1 MDPCSI
7 QRNSCTLFV
16 LSNQF
21 VWMRSARNHSLYFI
35 HLKRSKLYPWFSL
48 VTFRFHFSPV
58 KSNSIR
64 LDLVWFYFC
73 FFWFCWFPNYDFIV
87 AEWIERSKN
96 DIHEKHTNQQIW
108 SVLQSYTDTYDPH
121 THSNLLTQKK
131 TNQQKNIYSISKKMF
146 NTNGMNRISEILFIN
161 FEFFLLSKLI

>member
-7 QRNSCTLFV
+7 QRNLCTLFV

-21 VWMRSARNHSLYFI
+21 VWMGSARKHSLYFI

-64 LDLVWFYFC
+64 LDLVWYVFFLRILLVSKLRFYC
-73 FFWFCWFPNYDFIV
+73 GRMNWTKQKWYITWKAHEPTNMKCV
-87 AEWIERSKN
+87 AIIYRHLRPAHALKFTNAKKQTNKKKISTLFQRKCSTLMEWIE
-96 DIHEKHTNQQIW
+96 
-108 SVLQSYTDTYDPH
+108 
-121 THSNLLTQKK
+121 
-131 TNQQKNIYSISKKMF
+131 
-146 NTNGMNRISEILFIN
+146 
-161 FEFFLLSKLI
+161 